1 MIQKLHI
8 GEDLIKFCEG
18 IQIRNVKMLVVK
30 VLDVSIMDIVEP
42 VIDRTVKI
50 AIKTTRSMIIK
61 DFATESNI

>member
-1 MIQKLHI
+1 
-8 GEDLIKFCEG
+8 
-18 IQIRNVKMLVVK
+18 MLVVK

>member
-1 MIQKLHI
+1 
-8 GEDLIKFCEG
+8 
-18 IQIRNVKMLVVK
+18 MLVVK

-61 DFATESNI
+61 DFAT